1 MSCMEKYN
9 NDFPCEFNPQLKAK
23 FDDFLGKC
31 SVFDGKDTGLY
42 ALANDVLKEEIKS
55 FFYEAN
61 EKHGIAVYSKLLQDN
76 SFRKYIKSAGID
88 CAFLDRIY
96 MLENSP
102 YDFYPTDSFLEKEKL
117 IEGVYNTLKSIDNRK
132 SPEAKIDCISK
143 EKVKPVIMRDDS
155 ACCKKE
161 ETDISPSTPDMHFP
175 DDFSQDKLFQSSIGD
190 DAIEQSDD
198 NIKKISTENKEGQSR
213 NQVTETNAESQES
226 NESLILKCQ
235 NVIVRTLKEDGKID
249 VYQCDKESCQKII
262 SALELTLPKGLTIKP
277 SREENQICYT
287 LESIDLNY
295 SKKSH
300 FGSENNYLK
309 AYLKVVRDF
318 MSWLLLKPSNE
329 KTEEADTS
337 PSTPDMH
344 FPDDFSQDEL
354 FQSSIGVDAT
364 EQVDDNIE
372 KISTENEEEQS
383 RNQVAE
389 TNAESQESNESLILK
404 CQNVIVRTL
413 KEDRKF
419 DANQCGEK
427 SCKKIINALEL
438 ILPNGLTIK
447 SSKKKNKIFYTLE
460 SIDLNYFKESH
471 SRSKNNYLIAVRG
484 FMSWLLL
491 KPLNEKTDSQASQ
504 NDIKNLQTLKYYE
517 AISRIIIAKLGEDYF
532 FYMEGN
538 TPRLI
543 DKKHPSINEF
553 KELIF
558 KLNEDEYLKNRI
570 HIEFSIELNYS
581 YILIKELGI
590 YLHKRIQFS
599 NSATKKKRSRISEL
613 IWRFYKLVLQKSN
626 YCPSAMLN
634 KQ

>member
-9 NDFPCEFNPQLKAK
+9 NDFPCEFNPRLKAK

-31 SVFDGKDTGLY
+31 SVLDEKDTGLY
-42 ALANDVLKEEIKS
+42 ALANDALKEEIKS

-61 EKHGIAVYSKLLQDN
+61 EKHGNAVYSKLLQDN

-117 IEGVYNTLKSIDNRK
+117 IEGVYNTLKSIYDRK
-132 SPEAKIDCISK
+132 SPEAKVDCISE
-143 EKVKPVIMRDDS
+143 EKVKTIIKRDDS

-161 ETDISPSTPDMHFP
+161 KADTSPSTPDMHFS
-175 DDFSQDKLFQSSIGD
+175 DEFSQDELFQSFIGD
-190 DAIEQSDD
+190 DAIEQSNDD
-198 NIKKISTENKEGQSR
+198 IEKISTENEEGQSR

-235 NVIVRTLKEDGKID
+235 NVI
-249 VYQCDKESCQKII
+249 
-262 SALELTLPKGLTIKP
+262 
-277 SREENQICYT
+277 
-287 LESIDLNY
+287 
-295 SKKSH
+295 
-300 FGSENNYLK
+300 F
-309 AYLKVVRDF
+309 
-318 MSWLLLKPSNE
+318 
-329 KTEEADTS
+329 
-337 PSTPDMH
+337 
-344 FPDDFSQDEL
+344 
-354 FQSSIGVDAT
+354 
-364 EQVDDNIE
+364 
-372 KISTENEEEQS
+372 
-383 RNQVAE
+383 
-389 TNAESQESNESLILK
+389 
-404 CQNVIVRTL
+404 RTL
-413 KEDRKF
+413 KEDRKI

-427 SCKKIINALEL
+427 SCKKIINALKL
-438 ILPNGLTIK
+438 ILPNGLIIK
-447 SSKKKNKIFYTLE
+447 SFRKKNKIFYTLE
-460 SIDLNYFKESH
+460 SIDLNYFKRSH

-484 FMSWLLL
+484 FMSWLML

-504 NDIKNLQTLKYYE
+504 NDIKNLQTLKCYE
-517 AISRIIIAKLGEDYF
+517 AISRIIIAKFGEDYF

>member
-9 NDFPCEFNPQLKAK
+9 NDFPCEFNPRLKAK

-31 SVFDGKDTGLY
+31 SVLDEKDTGLY
-42 ALANDVLKEEIKS
+42 ALANDALKEEIKS

-61 EKHGIAVYSKLLQDN
+61 EKHGNAVYSKLLQDN

-117 IEGVYNTLKSIDNRK
+117 IEGVYNTLKSIYDRK
-132 SPEAKIDCISK
+132 SPEAKVDCISE
-143 EKVKPVIMRDDS
+143 EKVKTIIKRDDS

-161 ETDISPSTPDMHFP
+161 KADTSPSTPDMHFS
-175 DDFSQDKLFQSSIGD
+175 DEFSQDELFQSFIGD
-190 DAIEQSDD
+190 DAIEQSNDD
-198 NIKKISTENKEGQSR
+198 IEKISTENEEGQSR

-235 NVIVRTLKEDGKID
+235 NVI
-249 VYQCDKESCQKII
+249 
-262 SALELTLPKGLTIKP
+262 
-277 SREENQICYT
+277 
-287 LESIDLNY
+287 
-295 SKKSH
+295 
-300 FGSENNYLK
+300 F
-309 AYLKVVRDF
+309 
-318 MSWLLLKPSNE
+318 
-329 KTEEADTS
+329 
-337 PSTPDMH
+337 
-344 FPDDFSQDEL
+344 
-354 FQSSIGVDAT
+354 
-364 EQVDDNIE
+364 
-372 KISTENEEEQS
+372 
-383 RNQVAE
+383 
-389 TNAESQESNESLILK
+389 
-404 CQNVIVRTL
+404 RTL
-413 KEDRKF
+413 KEDRKI

-427 SCKKIINALEL
+427 SCKKIINALKL
-438 ILPNGLTIK
+438 ILPNGLIIK
-447 SSKKKNKIFYTLE
+447 SFRKKNKIFYTLE
-460 SIDLNYFKESH
+460 SIDLNYFKRSH

-484 FMSWLLL
+484 FMSWLML

-504 NDIKNLQTLKYYE
+504 NDIKNLQTLKCYE
-517 AISRIIIAKLGEDYF
+517 AISRIIIAKFGEDYF

-599 NSATKKKRSRISEL
+599 NSATKKKRSRISKL